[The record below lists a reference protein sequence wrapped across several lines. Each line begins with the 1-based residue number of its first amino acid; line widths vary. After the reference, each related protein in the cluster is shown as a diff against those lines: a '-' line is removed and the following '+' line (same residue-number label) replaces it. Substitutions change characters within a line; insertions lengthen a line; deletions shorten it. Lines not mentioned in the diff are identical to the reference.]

1 MKSVDN
7 KYLVQRPKNKPTM
20 WWMYYKI
27 TKELLA
33 MPQYSHLSKNHIFA
47 KSLGTDS
54 LIEARRRRDAEIFN
68 LHKEIDL
75 YSEIEKD
82 FKEKS
87 KDFIKYQGGPRRYED
102 ELKYGIVNE
111 AIKQAEIT
119 KTPYKKNISAKN
131 QLILNF
137 LENKKTVNTKSLKYL
152 LDLLINERKNDNA
165 EKTLYKIKRGISWFL
180 THANKND
187 IDITKITFNEVSEYI
202 SKDKEADVAGST
214 IKGHLYGLSQIWQR
228 ARKSGIL
235 LNEINP
241 FVGHRVKKNTK
252 HYDPYTYDEVK
263 QMYDLATDEIKLLI
277 HAAYTTGARQGEL
290 LTCDVQVPDNCDFL
304 CWMFKFQDAGKNE
317 HSTRVVPLHSSILP
331 YIKEGFK
338 FTISSRTLIRDFK
351 IIKDAVIVNKINT
364 TTKKPRK
371 LSFHSFRATFITD
384 LVIQKKISTILVSAV
399 TGHIGGVKEEVI
411 HDYINNE
418 ELLAKQNTLEQI
430 IW

>member
-1 MKSVDN
+1 MLTYSLFRRKSNMKSVDN

-137 LENKKTVNTKSLKYL
+137 LENKKTVNTKSC
-152 LDLLINERKNDNA
+152 
-165 EKTLYKIKRGISWFL
+165 
-180 THANKND
+180 
-187 IDITKITFNEVSEYI
+187 
-202 SKDKEADVAGST
+202 
-214 IKGHLYGLSQIWQR
+214 
-228 ARKSGIL
+228 
-235 LNEINP
+235 P
-241 FVGHRVKKNTK
+241 
-252 HYDPYTYDEVK
+252 
-263 QMYDLATDEIKLLI
+263 
-277 HAAYTTGARQGEL
+277 
-290 LTCDVQVPDNCDFL
+290 
-304 CWMFKFQDAGKNE
+304 
-317 HSTRVVPLHSSILP
+317 
-331 YIKEGFK
+331 
-338 FTISSRTLIRDFK
+338 
-351 IIKDAVIVNKINT
+351 
-364 TTKKPRK
+364 
-371 LSFHSFRATFITD
+371 
-384 LVIQKKISTILVSAV
+384 
-399 TGHIGGVKEEVI
+399 
-411 HDYINNE
+411 
-418 ELLAKQNTLEQI
+418 
-430 IW
+430 